1 MATVNFI
8 PEHKQN
14 QSAMKGV
21 INYCLQEKKT
31 KDKNSDKCFISGI
44 NCNGENAYEEFM
56 TTKNVYEKANGV
68 FFYHYDQ
75 AFHPNEK
82 VTPEEVHQIGLEFAK
97 RAWPAHEVMV
107 ATHTD
112 EPQLHSHFVINS
124 VSFETGAKLRQDVH
138 TLKQLRKISDEIC
151 TEHNLSVLKPYE
163 GGGKKISARE
173 YRVAMKGDSRK
184 FRLIN
189 EIERAMKL
197 CGSKKEFIAE
207 MNKRGYEVRW
217 TDERQNITYTC
228 PGGMKCRDKRLHEN
242 KFLKARMEYE
252 FKIRYELKGKLGNGN
267 EGEEYGTDSTDGR
280 RTISADI
287 VCGEEGA
294 KRCRVPNAEGCDRVS
309 AGALSF
315 DMQNCNETGNSKYVA
330 DDDGK
335 FTGGEPKYYEQSD
348 INQCGNGGENGEFIG
363 TGWECER
370 EIYFEILKGSGHRN
384 RKDEGYD
391 RYAEKKS
398 AEVFGH
404 DGGSGN
410 SIFGIG
416 VGAVAALA
424 SLTDNGKDDDE
435 KERKRKTDAKYAASN
450 LGFALGGAASL
461 AAYLLAKKKDE
472 NINEINSETNEESEN
487 LYEDDE
493 FKMDM

>member
-31 KDKNSDKCFISGI
+31 TDKISGKRLIGGI

-56 TTKNVYEKANGV
+56 TTKHVYEKANGV

-82 VTPEEVHQIGLEFAK
+82 VTAEEVHQIGLEFAK
-97 RAWPAHEVMV
+97 RAWPGHEVLV

-138 TLKQLRKISDEIC
+138 TLKRLRKISDEIC
-151 TEHNLSVLKPYE
+151 TEHNLSVLKPYD
-163 GGGKKISARE
+163 GGGKKISAME

-197 CGSKKEFIAE
+197 CGNKKEFIAE

-252 FKIRYELKGKLGNGN
+252 FEIRCKLTGELGNAN
-267 EGEEYGTDSTDGR
+267 ESEKCTANNRDGGRTVQTDTL
-280 RTISADI
+280 
-287 VCGEEGA
+287 CGEKGAARCGVSNA
-294 KRCRVPNAEGCDRVS
+294 KRGDRVS
-309 AGALSF
+309 AGALSY
-315 DMQNCNETGNSKYVA
+315 DKQNCNENGNSKYVA

-335 FTGGEPKYYEQSD
+335 FAGGEPNNYEQPD
-348 INQCGNGGENGEFIG
+348 INQCDNGGEDGEFVE

-370 EIYFEILKGSGHRN
+370 EIYFEILKGNGCRN
-384 RKDEGYD
+384 RKTEGYD
-391 RYAEKKS
+391 RYAEEKS
-398 AEVFGH
+398 AEVFGDYSW
-404 DGGSGN
+404 DGN
-410 SIFGIG
+410 NIFGIG
-416 VGAVAALA
+416 VGALTALA
-424 SLTDNGKDDDE
+424 SLTDDDKDDDE

-461 AAYLLAKKKDE
+461 AAYLLTKKQDE